1 MQNTNMAKG
10 HLFPNKMNI
19 QLNILGPTMMYW
31 VSGEVDRRD
40 VVAVDDHGTVNRARE
55 LLKQLAKP
63 RKLGDDVGHRTILSL
78 SIGTRDRRLP
88 LGRPRD
94 E

>member
-1 MQNTNMAKG
+1 MPKG

-19 QLNILGPTMMYW
+19 QLNMLGPSMTHL

-40 VVAVDDHGTVNRARE
+40 VIAVDHRGTVNRARE

-63 RKLGDDVGHRTILSL
+63 RTLGDDVGHRTILSL
-78 SIGTRDRRLP
+78 STGARDCRLP

>member
-1 MQNTNMAKG
+1 MAKG

-19 QLNILGPTMMYW
+19 LLNMIGPSIMHR

-40 VVAVDDHGTVNRARE
+40 VVAVDHRGTVHRTRE
-55 LLKQLAKP
+55 LLNKLAKP
-63 RKLGDDVGHRTILSL
+63 RTLGD
-78 SIGTRDRRLP
+78 
-88 LGRPRD
+88 

>member
-1 MQNTNMAKG
+1 MAKG

-19 QLNILGPTMMYW
+19 QLDMLGPSMMHR

-40 VVAVDDHGTVNRARE
+40 VVVVDHHGTVNRTRE

-63 RKLGDDVGHRTILSL
+63 RTLGDGVGHRTILSL
-78 SIGTRDRRLP
+78 STGARDRRLP
-88 LGRPRD
+88 LGRPQD
-94 E
+94 K

>member
-1 MQNTNMAKG
+1 MAKS

-19 QLNILGPTMMYW
+19 QLNMLGPSMMHR
-31 VSGEVDRRD
+31 VSGEADRRD
-40 VVAVDDHGTVNRARE
+40 IVAVDHCGTVNRTRQP
-55 LLKQLAKP
+55 LKQLT
-63 RKLGDDVGHRTILSL
+63 KLGTLGDGVGHRTILSL
-78 SIGTRDRRLP
+78 STGARDRRLP

>member
-1 MQNTNMAKG
+1 MNMTKG

-19 QLNILGPTMMYW
+19 QLNMLGPSMI
-31 VSGEVDRRD
+31 SGEVDRRD
-40 VVAVDDHGTVNRARE
+40 IVAVDHRGTVNRARE

-63 RKLGDDVGHRTILSL
+63 RTLGDGVGHRTTLSL
-78 SIGTRDRRLP
+78 STGTRDRRLP

-94 E
+94 K

>member
-1 MQNTNMAKG
+1 MAKG

-19 QLNILGPTMMYW
+19 QLDMLGPSMMHR

-40 VVAVDDHGTVNRARE
+40 IVAVDHHGTVNRARE

-63 RKLGDDVGHRTILSL
+63 RTLGDDVAHRMILSL
-78 SIGTRDRRLP
+78 STGARDRRLP
-88 LGRPRD
+88 LGRPGY

>member
-1 MQNTNMAKG
+1 MNMTKS
-10 HLFPNKMNI
+10 HLFPNKMDI
-19 QLNILGPTMMYW
+19 QLNMLGPLMMHR

-40 VVAVDDHGTVNRARE
+40 VIAVDHCGTVNRARE

-63 RKLGDDVGHRTILSL
+63 RTLGDSVGHRKILSL
-78 SIGTRDRRLP
+78 STGTRDRRLS

-94 E
+94 K

>member
-1 MQNTNMAKG
+1 MTKG

-19 QLNILGPTMMYW
+19 LLNVLGPSMMHR

-40 VVAVDDHGTVNRARE
+40 VIAVDHCGTVNRARE

-63 RKLGDDVGHRTILSL
+63 RTLGDDIGDRTILSL
-78 SIGTRDRRLP
+78 STRTRDRRLP

-94 E
+94 K